1 MKNFFKSFIYFC
13 VAILFSFSAILADHD
28 SGGDEAGSD
37 DNKPRIKADIKI
49 ATEGAYPPWNL
60 KDASGKLIGF
70 EIDLA
75 NLLCDYMKYFNCTIV
90 ENDWDGMIPGL
101 ITGKI

>member
-1 MKNFFKSFIYFC
+1 MKKIID
-13 VAILFSFSAILADHD
+13 ILMSCIAVLMIVSSTLLADHD
-28 SGGDEAGSD
+28 SGGNNDGGSD
-37 DNKPRIKADIKI
+37 PDPVVPRVLVDVKI

-60 KDASGKLIGF
+60 KDESGKLIGF

-90 ENDWDGMIPGL
+90 E
-101 ITGKI
+101 